1 MGQVRLRALP
11 PSDAILT
18 RVWPMQSSRVF
29 VVRVEPN
36 GSLFALMNLL
46 VHTIMYP
53 TYAAPLPQVHFCNI
67 LRMYAYYAATGLIP
81 RGSSSKDAPPSPS
94 PSQSKDAKPSKPKR
108 SFITTV
114 KAAAAVTITP
124 LQILQMIIGSYAIF
138 HTHSVCPDTNSPVFT
153 VFGGVMYVSY
163 LALFLHMFSGKINQF
178 FGGKKAAPRAAN
190 KAE

>member
-1 MGQVRLRALP
+1 M
-11 PSDAILT
+11 
-18 RVWPMQSSRVF
+18 
-29 VVRVEPN
+29 
-36 GSLFALMNLL
+36 
-46 VHTIMYP
+46 
-53 TYAAPLPQVHFCNI
+53 

-81 RGSSSKDAPPSPS
+81 RDSSSRAAPSPSPSPS
-94 PSQSKDAKPSKPKR
+94 PSQSKDGKPKR

-178 FGGKKAAPRAAN
+178 FGGKKSAPRAAK